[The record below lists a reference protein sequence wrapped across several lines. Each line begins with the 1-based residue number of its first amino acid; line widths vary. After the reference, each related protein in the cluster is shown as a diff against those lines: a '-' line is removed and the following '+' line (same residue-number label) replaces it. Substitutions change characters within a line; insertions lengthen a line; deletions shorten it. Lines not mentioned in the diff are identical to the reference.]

1 MGEKRVVRSTCKGCH
16 GGCGVLVTV
25 ENDRITYIE
34 GDPDSNTK
42 GTMCGKGLAAIQHM
56 DHPDRLSYPMKR
68 TVQRGEG
75 KWTRIGWGEAL
86 ETITGKMRELR
97 DKYGAN
103 AIINSQGTGRGYNR
117 YTVRLGNSIGTGNRG
132 LGTSH
137 ICYFPRLKAFEATFG
152 FNRLYCDYHGWGGEF
167 PKTHISWGKQ
177 IEVSNSDGE
186 MAVWFFDA
194 LKHAKNLILVD
205 PRATSIA
212 NRANLW
218 LRIRPGTDAALAL
231 GMMHVI
237 INEELYDK
245 DFVSDW
251 THGFDELKERVQ
263 EYPPAK
269 VSEITWIPKE
279 KIIQAARM
287 FALDTPGV
295 IQTGEA
301 LDASNNSTG
310 NARAIFCL
318 MAITG
323 NVERP
328 GGMVNWVHPA
338 TGPMLAFAFEIAD
351 NIPQENRDRAIGAD
365 KHRYMDFGRCHTETV
380 LKQLR
385 EGQCDVKMLHQ
396 HGGNFLFSLANTH
409 NVRKALLNLEFI
421 SVADHFMSA
430 MAEIADIV
438 LPVAHWLEEDDLWNT
453 HPGFITRAVNKV
465 VEPPGEAWSTPK
477 IYYEIGKRIAPKFWP
492 WKNLEEM
499 LDYQLRKAKL
509 TWKEFS
515 KMGELATTGKDQK
528 YYKYQTD
535 YWVKGGG
542 FPTPTGKVE
551 LYSTVLEKLDYD
563 PLPAHIEPSE
573 SYYSTPE
580 VAKKYPLL
588 LSTGGRIPWYFH
600 TQYANL
606 PWIRE
611 LQPHPRVQ
619 IHPDTAKEHGVEEED
634 WIWIETKRGRI
645 KQKANLFSG
654 MDPRLVVVQA
664 SFCYWEKKGA
674 QRVLPSNANVLTSD
688 EGPFDGPAGSVNMRA
703 LLCKIYKVREGD
715 SQEFQFS

>member
-1 MGEKRVVRSTCKGCH
+1 
-16 GGCGVLVTV
+16 
-25 ENDRITYIE
+25 
-34 GDPDSNTK
+34 
-42 GTMCGKGLAAIQHM
+42 
-56 DHPDRLSYPMKR
+56 
-68 TVQRGEG
+68 
-75 KWTRIGWGEAL
+75 
-86 ETITGKMRELR
+86 
-97 DKYGAN
+97 
-103 AIINSQGTGRGYNR
+103 
-117 YTVRLGNSIGTGNRG
+117 
-132 LGTSH
+132 
-137 ICYFPRLKAFEATFG
+137 
-152 FNRLYCDYHGWGGEF
+152 
-167 PKTHISWGKQ
+167 
-177 IEVSNSDGE
+177 
-186 MAVWFFDA
+186 
-194 LKHAKNLILVD
+194 
-205 PRATSIA
+205 
-212 NRANLW
+212 
-218 LRIRPGTDAALAL
+218 
-231 GMMHVI
+231 
-237 INEELYDK
+237 
-245 DFVSDW
+245 
-251 THGFDELKERVQ
+251 
-263 EYPPAK
+263 
-269 VSEITWIPKE
+269 
-279 KIIQAARM
+279 
-287 FALDTPGV
+287 
-295 IQTGEA
+295 
-301 LDASNNSTG
+301 
-310 NARAIFCL
+310 
-318 MAITG
+318 
-323 NVERP
+323 
-328 GGMVNWVHPA
+328 
-338 TGPMLAFAFEIAD
+338 
-351 NIPQENRDRAIGAD
+351 
-365 KHRYMDFGRCHTETV
+365 
-380 LKQLR
+380 
-385 EGQCDVKMLHQ
+385 
-396 HGGNFLFSLANTH
+396 
-409 NVRKALLNLEFI
+409 
-421 SVADHFMSA
+421 MSA